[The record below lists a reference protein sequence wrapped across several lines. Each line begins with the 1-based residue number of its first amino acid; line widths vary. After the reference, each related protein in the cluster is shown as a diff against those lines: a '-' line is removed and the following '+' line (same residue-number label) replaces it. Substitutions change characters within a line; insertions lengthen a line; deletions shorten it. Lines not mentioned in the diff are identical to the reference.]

1 MTFKDFADRYGVSLG
16 VVFALALLI
25 AVLPGNAERRTGLAA
40 GAGGTGSLDGSGELV
55 DGVAADGSGLTDGSV
70 SVDGGTALGGGGTG
84 AAGGG
89 AGPAGGGGGVAGPSA
104 GGGSGS
110 VTFGKGPDCDA
121 QGRQKGIAGY
131 MPPCVQWT
139 GTDNGGATA
148 RGVTREK
155 ILVISWLGQEDP
167 ATRQALT
174 SARLNDDPAKVKRAY
189 DALFRYSNQHYQTYG
204 REVVFEELRASGK
217 SESDEAMTAD
227 AVKIATEKK
236 AFAVFAGNALAP
248 IPTTLARELAQR
260 GVLCICTTSLSSEF
274 YNELPATIFS
284 ALPTIN
290 EYAMNAAEYAAKRL
304 GRDKAAYAGLELST
318 ANRVYCLFYLEGTG
332 TKVDP
337 EGARARDIF
346 VREFAKRGLSFKIA
360 LPYLYDPGSN
370 QNDITNKIAKFK
382 SEGCTTLVPV
392 VDPIQPI
399 LITREATR
407 QNYFPEWFIIGTG
420 LSDTTT
426 IARFYDQEQWRHAF
440 GISPLWVTWGRVEV
454 SAGFR
459 EFHHA
464 IPGMSKGDEGVLIN
478 IYRSGVQTLFRG
490 IHMAGPNL
498 NNATFAAGTYAYPP
512 TPASGGKPASPQ
524 VFVTR
529 QYPTEIKDWSEI
541 WYDPTLVG
549 PDERSETAAGM
560 IVRADGG
567 RRYRAGQWPSGPP
580 SRANPVTTTDEQ
592 NHPPHEQDGHTH
604 KTRCLSCPS

>member
-1 MTFKDFADRYGVSLG
+1 MTFKQFVDRYGVSLG
-16 VVFALALLI
+16 VVFALALVI
-25 AVLPGNAERRTGLAA
+25 AILPGNAEQRTSLSAGGNGSAGLDASGQPTDDLSGGDSELAEGGGITDGGAA
-40 GAGGTGSLDGSGELV
+40 G
-55 DGVAADGSGLTDGSV
+55 
-70 SVDGGTALGGGGTG
+70 VDGGGALAGGGGPG

-89 AGPAGGGGGVAGPSA
+89 GGGGGAS
-104 GGGSGS
+104 SGDGT
-110 VTFGKGPDCDA
+110 VVFGKGPDCDA
-121 QGRQKGIAGY
+121 NGRQKGISGY

-155 ILVISWLGQEDP
+155 ILIISWLGQEDP

-174 SARLNDDPAKVKRAY
+174 GARLNDDPAKVKRAY
-189 DALFRYSNQHYQTYG
+189 QALFNYSNQHYQTYG
-204 REVVFEELRASGK
+204 REVVFEEMHASGK
-217 SESDEAMTAD
+217 SDSDEAMTAD

-236 AFAVFAGNALAP
+236 AFAVFTGNALAP

-260 GVLCICTTSLSSEF
+260 GVICICTTSLSSEF
-274 YNELPATIFS
+274 YNELPATIFGS
-284 ALPTIN
+284 LPTIN
-290 EYAMNAAEYAAKRL
+290 EYAMSSAEYAAKKLKYDR
-304 GRDKAAYAGLELST
+304 ASYAGVGSNT
-318 ANRVYCLFYLEGTG
+318 SNRVYCLFYIEGAG

-337 EGARARDIF
+337 EGARMRDIF
-346 VREFAKRGLSFKIA
+346 VREWGKQGLTFKVKQS
-360 LPYLYDPGSN
+360 YLYDPGSN

-382 SEGCTTLVPV
+382 SEGCTTIVPL

-407 QNYFPEWFIIGTG
+407 QNYFPEWFIVGTG

-440 GISPLWVTWGRVEV
+440 GISPLWVTWSTVEA

-459 EFHHA
+459 EFHHG
-464 IPGMSKGDEGVLIN
+464 IPGMNKGDEGVLVN
-478 IYRSGVQTLFRG
+478 IYREAPQLIFRG

-498 NNATFAAGTYAYPP
+498 NNKTFEQGMYAYPP
-512 TPASGGKPASPQ
+512 TGGKPAS
-524 VFVTR
+524 TLHWMNR
-529 QYPTEIKDWSEI
+529 QYPTAIKDWSEI

-567 RRYRAGQWPSGPP
+567 RRYKIGQWPGGGP
-580 SRANPVTTTDEQ
+580 SRTNPVTTTDVQ
-592 NHPPHEQDGHTH
+592 NNPAHEHDGHTH
-604 KTRCLSCPS
+604 KKRCLSCSS